1 MNSPQ
6 KQPVSK
12 KTSNPIK
19 KWRTETLLNEETTA
33 RISRNEQKF
42 PTNHQQQPS
51 IAGCTSLSD
60 VKLMVREWIESSDE
74 PNQIDFDIFQNYLID
89 LLNSYNAEMVHELLI
104 YGLLQLKPLIKG
116 TWNENFQILID
127 AVQTRFRQ
135 MYGGATMD
143 LS

>member
-1 MNSPQ
+1 
-6 KQPVSK
+6 
-12 KTSNPIK
+12 
-19 KWRTETLLNEETTA
+19 
-33 RISRNEQKF
+33 
-42 PTNHQQQPS
+42 
-51 IAGCTSLSD
+51 
-60 VKLMVREWIESSDE
+60 MVREWIESSDE